1 MGQNKVYWAG
11 DLFDLKDLIG
21 NRLLADAFDR
31 AAEGRWTAVLPQDH
45 DSNTVRSDSIRD
57 DDLEDLFSA
66 DALVANFDGTDLDS
80 GTVAEF
86 CFAKFLDL
94 PVVLLRTDFRNNNDP
109 ATCPDPWNLMCS
121 GYPRCEVLLHPVISA
136 SRDFATVTA
145 DLGRRIVL
153 ALDRCAAKPPVTD
166 TPETAFAVF
175 RHAVLAVGGTMR
187 ERFPDDRIRAV
198 VARRFG
204 VVPGR
209 QTIPDERSLS

>member
-1 MGQNKVYWAG
+1 MTQAKIVYWAG

-21 NRLLADAFDR
+21 NRMLADAFER
-31 AAEGRWTAVLPQDH
+31 QAAGRWHAVLPQENE
-45 DSNTVRSDSIRD
+45 SGGARGDSIRD
-57 DDLEDLFSA
+57 DDLEHLFSS
-66 DALVANFDGTDLDS
+66 DAVVANFDGTDLDS

-121 GYPRCEVLLHPVISA
+121 GYPRCEVLLYPAIKA
-136 SRDFATVTA
+136 SRDFAAVTA

-153 ALDRCAAKPPVTD
+153 ALDRCAAKPPVAD
-166 TPETAFAVF
+166 SPETAFAVF
-175 RHAVLAVGGTMR
+175 RHAVLAAGGTMR
-187 ERFPDDRIRAV
+187 ERFPDDRIRAI

-204 VVPGR
+204 AAPVR
-209 QTIPDERSLS
+209 